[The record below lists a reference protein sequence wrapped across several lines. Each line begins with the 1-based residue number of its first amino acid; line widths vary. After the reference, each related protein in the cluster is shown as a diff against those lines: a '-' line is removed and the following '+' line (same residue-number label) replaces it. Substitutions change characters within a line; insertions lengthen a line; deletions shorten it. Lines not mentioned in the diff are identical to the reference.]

1 MVSAGT
7 PQRDPF
13 RAGVPA
19 ESLSEPTAC
28 CSRLL
33 RLDFVT
39 KATPKA
45 QTGRTVSL
53 RRRSPYRGVVP
64 EARVQETPARPNHP
78 TE

>member
-19 ESLSEPTAC
+19 ESLPEPTAC

-53 RRRSPYRGVVP
+53 RRRSPYRGLVP